1 MRNNPYAKYQNVN
14 KSAMS
19 PRQVESD
26 ALIKAASLLAQAQN
40 DLTLLEDALH
50 RNKMLW
56 SIIAGDVAETT
67 HPLPTDIKI
76 NILRLAEIVFKRT
89 VLLMAE
95 PDAEK
100 INLLININRQ
110 IAAGLN
116 NV

>member
-14 KSAMS
+14 KAGMA

-26 ALIKAASLLAQAQN
+26 ALIKAAAGLAQAQN
-40 DLTLLEDALH
+40 DLTLLEDALQ
-50 RNKMLW
+50 RNKLLW
-56 SIIAGDVAETT
+56 TILAGDVADPA

-89 VLLMAE
+89 VLLIAE
-95 PDAEK
+95 PEAEK

-110 IAAGLN
+110 IAAGLTGA
-116 NV
+116 

>member
-14 KSAMS
+14 KAGMA

-26 ALIKAASLLAQAQN
+26 ALIKAAAALAQAQTN
-40 DLTLLEDALH
+40 LTLLEGALE

-56 SIIAGDVAETT
+56 SIIAGDVAEPS

-100 INLLININRQ
+100 INLLISINKQ
-110 IAAGLN
+110 IASGLSGN
-116 NV
+116 